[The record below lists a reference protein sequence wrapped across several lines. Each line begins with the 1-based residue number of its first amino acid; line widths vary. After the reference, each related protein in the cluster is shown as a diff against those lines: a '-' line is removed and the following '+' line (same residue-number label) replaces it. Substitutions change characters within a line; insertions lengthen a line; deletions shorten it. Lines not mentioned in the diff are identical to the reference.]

1 MALVVGITGGIGSGK
16 SAVTDRLAQL
26 GITIVDADVAARIV
40 VEPGQPALE
49 AIADHFGTGIIQH
62 DGSLDRVALRKI
74 VFENPDERQWL
85 ESVTHPAI
93 RKEITRQ
100 LDSADS
106 ADSPYVVLSPPLLL
120 ETSQN
125 NFVDLVV
132 VVDVPESVQLER
144 TMTRDD
150 NNAELVHQIMAAQL
164 SRDDRLGAADM
175 VIDNS
180 GSLENLYQRV
190 DLLHEQLVAKASALE
205 A

>member
-1 MALVVGITGGIGSGK
+1 MALIVGITGGIGSGK

-40 VEPGQPALE
+40 VEPGQPALK
-49 AIADHFGTGIIQH
+49 AIADHFGSGIIQQ
-62 DGSLDRVALRKI
+62 DGGLDRAALRKI
-74 VFENPDERQWL
+74 VFEHPDERQWL

-93 RKEITRQ
+93 REEITRQ
-100 LDSADS
+100 LNS
-106 ADSPYVVLSPPLLL
+106 ADSPYVVLSSPLLL
-120 ETSQN
+120 EASQN

-132 VVDVPESVQLER
+132 VVDVPDPVQLER
-144 TMTRDD
+144 TMRRDD

-164 SRDDRLGAADM
+164 NRDDRLDAADM

-180 GSLENLYQRV
+180 GSLENLYQQV